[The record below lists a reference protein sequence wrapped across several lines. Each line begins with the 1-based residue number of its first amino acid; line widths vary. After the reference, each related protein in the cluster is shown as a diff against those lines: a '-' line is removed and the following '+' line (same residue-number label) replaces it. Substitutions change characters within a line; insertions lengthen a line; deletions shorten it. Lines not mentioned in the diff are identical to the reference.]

1 MSVERRGPAVC
12 SDSNKKEGK
21 GGMTKTPISLQDL
34 RRSLYVKAK
43 AEPTW
48 RFWGLYVHV
57 CKMETLQEAYWMAKR
72 NDGAPGIDGV
82 TFEAIEES
90 GRESFLKQIQDELV
104 EHTYQPMRVRK
115 KEIPKDGGNKVRV
128 LSIPSIRDRVV
139 QGALKLILEPIF
151 EADFQSGSYG
161 YRPKRTAQEAVL
173 QVDQAIMEEKTRI
186 IDLDL
191 RAYFDNVQHYL
202 LLAKVA
208 RRVQDARVMKL
219 LNLILKSTGKKG
231 VPQGGVISPLL
242 SNVYLNEVDRMLE
255 KAMAT
260 TRRGKYTHVQYA
272 RFADDMVIL
281 IDSHPRNDWLMRA
294 VDKRLREEL
303 AKLRVEINEDKSR
316 TIDLRKGGS
325 FAFLGFEYRLVLGRN
340 KKWRPQFVP
349 KMKKRT
355 ALFAKLREVFRQHV
369 SQPVDE
375 VVKMITPILRGWVN
389 YFRIGQSGRCFSKIR
404 DWVEMKIRRHLMRS
418 RLRKGKGWK
427 RWSRE
432 WLYRVLGLYN
442 DYRLR
447 RPALAKAAPV
457 PQGV

>member
-1 MSVERRGPAVC
+1 MAVERRGPAVC

-57 CKMETLQEAYWMAKR
+57 CKMETLQEAYRMAKN
-72 NDGAPGIDGV
+72 NDGAPGVDGV

-104 EHTYQPMRVRK
+104 QHVYQPMRVRK

-128 LSIPSIRDRVV
+128 LSIPAIRDRVV

-173 QVDQAIMEEKTRI
+173 RVDKAIMEGKTRI

-191 RAYFDNVQHYL
+191 RAYFDKVQHYL

-208 RRVQDARVMKL
+208 RRVQDAMVMKL
-219 LNLILKSTGKKG
+219 LNRILKSTGRKG
-231 VPQGGVISPLL
+231 VPQGGVVSPLL
-242 SNVYLNEVDRMLE
+242 SNLYLNEVDRMLE
-255 KAMAT
+255 KAIAT

-281 IDSHPRNDWLMRA
+281 IDSHPRHDWLMRA

-316 TIDLRKGGS
+316 TIDLTVGGS
-325 FAFLGFEYRLVLGRN
+325 FAFLGFEYRRVLGRN
-340 KKWRPQFVP
+340 QKWRPQFVP
-349 KMKKRT
+349 RMKKRT
-355 ALFAKLREVFRQHV
+355 ALLASLREVFRQHI
-369 SQPVDE
+369 SQPVGE
-375 VVKMITPILRGWVN
+375 VIEAINPMLRGWVN
-389 YFRIGQSGRCFSKIR
+389 YFRIGHSSRCFSKVR

-418 RLRKGKGWK
+418 RLRKGQGWK
-427 RWSRE
+427 RWSSE
-432 WLYRVLGLYN
+432 WIYSRLGLYN

-447 RPALAKAAPV
+447 RPALAKAALGPDSV
-457 PQGV
+457 

>member
-1 MSVERRGPAVC
+1 MAVERRGPAVC

-21 GGMTKTPISLQDL
+21 GEMTKTPISLQDL

-57 CKMETLQEAYWMAKR
+57 CKMETLQEAYWMAKS

-104 EHTYQPMRVRK
+104 QHTYQPMRVRK

-128 LSIPSIRDRVV
+128 LSIPTIRDRVV

-173 QVDQAIMEEKTRI
+173 RVDQAIMEGKTRI

-208 RRVQDARVMKL
+208 RRVQDAMVMKL
-219 LNLILKSTGKKG
+219 LNRILKSTGKKG
-231 VPQGGVISPLL
+231 VPQGGVVSPLL
-242 SNVYLNEVDRMLE
+242 SNLYLNEVDRMLE
-255 KAMAT
+255 RAIAT

-272 RFADDMVIL
+272 RFADDVVIL

-303 AKLRVEINEDKSR
+303 ARLRVEVNEDKSR
-316 TIDLRKGGS
+316 TIDLRKGES
-325 FAFLGFEYRLVLGRN
+325 FTFLGFEYRRVLGRN
-340 KKWRPQFVP
+340 QKWRPQFVP

-369 SQPVDE
+369 SQPVGE
-375 VVKMITPILRGWVN
+375 VIEEINPILRGWVN
-389 YFRIGQSGRCFSKIR
+389 YFRIGHSSRCFSKIR
-404 DWVEMKIRRHLMRS
+404 DWVEMKVRRHLMRS
-418 RLRKGKGWK
+418 RLRKGHGWK
-427 RWSRE
+427 RWSSE
-432 WLYRVLGLYN
+432 WIYRRLRLYN

-447 RPALAKAAPV
+447 RPALAKAVPV
-457 PQGV
+457 PEGV